1 MATPSLERRWTIT
14 VVILSIMSGAAVS
27 VVYLPQTLLT
37 DIAHH
42 FGTTPAAAGVTATT
56 IQIGYALGIFFLVP
70 LSDRI
75 APRLQVTVQ
84 ALLLVAAMVATV
96 FLPSVGAVALG
107 LVVVGLVANVAQV
120 ILPAANRLAPA
131 GRAGSTTATLIGS
144 WLAGIFGGR
153 IVAGLLVQVI
163 GWQWV
168 VVVFAAALLALLPFA
183 RAALGT
189 DTRTSAART
198 GYGRLLLSTI
208 SLIGRSPS
216 VGESIAMQF
225 LVFATFNSLW
235 TVVVLYLTG
244 DSVGWSATAAGL
256 FGFVGLAVV
265 LCVPA
270 VGKLVDRFGQLKV
283 AGAGLTVAF
292 AASLSLV
299 FDHGLLVLYGVSMF
313 LIALSQQATQ
323 SAIQS
328 RLLISNPGAP
338 GQANTVFMFSMFVGG
353 AFGAFIGPWG
363 YAQGGLGQVAVQ
375 CCVFIAISLCV
386 WAAVYRRSVRA
397 ARASAQTPTPAG

>member
-1 MATPSLERRWTIT
+1 MIVLA
-14 VVILSIMSGAAVS
+14 IMSGAAVS

-37 DIAHH
+37 DIAAH
-42 FGTTPAAAGVTATT
+42 FQTTAAVAGITATT

-70 LSDRI
+70 LADRVD
-75 APRLQVTVQ
+75 PRLQVTIQ
-84 ALLLVAAMVATV
+84 SLLLVAALAATV

-120 ILPAANRLAPA
+120 ILPAANRLAPP

-168 VVVFAAALLALLPFA
+168 VVVFALALLALLPFA
-183 RAALGT
+183 RAALGP
-189 DTRTSAART
+189 DPRDRTAHT
-198 GYGRLLLSTI
+198 GYGKLLVSTI
-208 SLIGRSPS
+208 SLIRRSPT

-225 LVFATFNSLW
+225 LIFATFNSLW

-244 DSVGWSATAAGL
+244 DAVGWTATAAGL

-265 LCVPA
+265 LCVPV
-270 VGKLVDRFGQLKV
+270 VGRLVDRFGQLRV
-283 AGAGLTVAF
+283 AGAGLGVALL
-292 AASLSLV
+292 ASVSLI
-299 FDHGLLVLYGVSMF
+299 FDHRMLVLYGVSMF

-328 RLLISNPGAP
+328 RLLISNPTAP

-363 YAQGGLGQVAVQ
+363 YAHGGLTQVAVQ
-375 CCVFIAISLCV
+375 CSVFVAVSLVV
-386 WAAVYRRSVRA
+386 WVGVFRRALSKDQHR
-397 ARASAQTPTPAG
+397 SPSSTPAS